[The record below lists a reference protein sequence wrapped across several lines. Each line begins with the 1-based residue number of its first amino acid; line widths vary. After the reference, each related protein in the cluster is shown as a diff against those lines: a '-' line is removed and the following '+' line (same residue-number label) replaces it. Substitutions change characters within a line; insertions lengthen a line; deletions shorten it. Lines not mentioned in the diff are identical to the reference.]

1 MRSTLTTGPNFR
13 DHLFI
18 SGSSFAKTI
27 SPLPWVTF
35 ALALSSKPLPT
46 RSLQGQP
53 HRRTSRVALLLCGK
67 NSISHH
73 NHFSGGLPLSI
84 DPNLVLVASDGM
96 SNVFD
101 YDPLIDT
108 IYLVSRDCHYD
119 TQEWLISRIAGA
131 CAAYTEITSIEVG
144 LHKSPVRDGSGAL
157 GVRLKLNA
165 KELADLR

>member
-1 MRSTLTTGPNFR
+1 MALKMPQATIELKDLILPASIGTYGPSDTVPDAHVLNM
-13 DHLFI
+13 
-18 SGSSFAKTI
+18 T
-27 SPLPWVTF
+27 
-35 ALALSSKPLPT
+35 
-46 RSLQGQP
+46 
-53 HRRTSRVALLLCGK
+53 
-67 NSISHH
+67 
-73 NHFSGGLPLSI
+73 LSI

>member
-1 MRSTLTTGPNFR
+1 MELKMPQATIELKDLILPASIGTYGPSDTVPDAHVLNM
-13 DHLFI
+13 
-18 SGSSFAKTI
+18 T
-27 SPLPWVTF
+27 
-35 ALALSSKPLPT
+35 
-46 RSLQGQP
+46 
-53 HRRTSRVALLLCGK
+53 
-67 NSISHH
+67 
-73 NHFSGGLPLSI
+73 LSI

>member
-1 MRSTLTTGPNFR
+1 MPQATIELKDLILPASIGTYGPSDTVPDAHVLNM
-13 DHLFI
+13 
-18 SGSSFAKTI
+18 T
-27 SPLPWVTF
+27 
-35 ALALSSKPLPT
+35 
-46 RSLQGQP
+46 
-53 HRRTSRVALLLCGK
+53 
-67 NSISHH
+67 
-73 NHFSGGLPLSI
+73 LSI

>member
-1 MRSTLTTGPNFR
+1 MDLKMPQATIEFKDLILPASIGTYGPSDTVPDAHVLNM
-13 DHLFI
+13 
-18 SGSSFAKTI
+18 T
-27 SPLPWVTF
+27 
-35 ALALSSKPLPT
+35 
-46 RSLQGQP
+46 
-53 HRRTSRVALLLCGK
+53 
-67 NSISHH
+67 
-73 NHFSGGLPLSI
+73 LSI
-84 DPNLVLVASDGM
+84 DPNLVLVGSDGM

-144 LHKSPVRDGSGAL
+144 LHKNPVRDGSGAL

-165 KELADLR
+165 EELADLR